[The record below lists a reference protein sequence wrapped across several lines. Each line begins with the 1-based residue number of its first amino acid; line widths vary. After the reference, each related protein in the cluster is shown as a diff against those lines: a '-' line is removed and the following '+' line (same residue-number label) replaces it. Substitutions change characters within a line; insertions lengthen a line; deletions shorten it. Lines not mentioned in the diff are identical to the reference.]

1 MHLRKRGMRILLAV
15 LAAGALTASGLGA
28 TAAVAAPAPQAD
40 PNATVVHQA
49 KRGPTAVKAYWT
61 PARLKSAKAIDEPIN
76 RVSPAAAPRQT
87 NKLGPVSAAG
97 APGKVAAAKGT
108 KATPSSVHLLDVN
121 FSQIWTDHSTMP
133 ATSVGKLYFSTP
145 FGDSECSASVINAPN
160 FNVIWTAGH
169 CTNDGAGGWY
179 GNWLFVPDYF
189 NGVWP
194 LGSWAAQFAATPN
207 GFLFG
212 GNSDYDM
219 AALRLWPDAGGTEVG
234 WATGYQGYCFNCG
247 YGPHVLSMGYPYDT
261 HPPRPGITGQDLMY
275 CDVATWQ
282 SGNQQDSFCDMGHGS
297 SGGPWLSSF
306 NGSWG
311 YLVGNVSHGNGDPND
326 IQTWSPYL
334 GDAAINV
341 RNAVI

>member
-1 MHLRKRGMRILLAV
+1 MHLARRGMRSLLAV
-15 LAAGALTASGLGA
+15 LAAAAVTASGLGA
-28 TAAVAAPAPQAD
+28 TAASAAPTAKTNPSA
-40 PNATVVHQA
+40 AVVHRANQSA
-49 KRGPTAVKAYWT
+49 AAIKAYWT
-61 PARLKSAKAIDEPIN
+61 PARLKSAKPIDGPSGRAVPSN
-76 RVSPAAAPRQT
+76 APKQT
-87 NKLGPVSAAG
+87 TKLGRASAAG
-97 APGKVAAAKGT
+97 AVAKG
-108 KATPSSVHLLDVN
+108 AAHGTPPIRAADTN
-121 FSQIWTDHSTMP
+121 YSQIWTNHSSMP

-145 FGDSECSASVINAPN
+145 SGNAECSASVINSPN
-160 FNVIWTAGH
+160 SNVIWTAGH
-169 CTNDGAGGWY
+169 CTNNGAGTWY
-179 GNWLFVPDYF
+179 SNWLFVPDYY

-194 LGSWAAQFAATPN
+194 YGSWSWSTAATPTAYLN
-207 GFLFG
+207 G

-219 AALRLWPDAGGTEVG
+219 AAIRLAPNGSGTQVG

-261 HPPRPGITGQDLMY
+261 HPPRSGISGQDLYY
-275 CDVATWQ
+275 CDTGTWQ
-282 SGNQQDSFCDMGHGS
+282 SGNQQDTYCDMGHGS

-311 YLVGNVSHGNGDPND
+311 YLVGNVSHGNGNIYD